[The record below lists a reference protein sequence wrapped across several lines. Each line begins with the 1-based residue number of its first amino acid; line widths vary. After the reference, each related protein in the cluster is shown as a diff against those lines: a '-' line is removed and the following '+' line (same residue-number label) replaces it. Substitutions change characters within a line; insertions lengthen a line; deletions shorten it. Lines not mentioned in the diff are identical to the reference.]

1 MMKEYTSE
9 QKTIVEQLNLFK
21 ANQVKEEKKDYYIEA
36 QHLVKQ
42 LKLLDEDS
50 MLTFEVIHAFFK
62 QIRVYVDRTGNPNI
76 KDKPKKFY
84 ITYNY
89 LDGIVK
95 DFINYEP
102 SKQ

>member
-1 MMKEYTSE
+1 
-9 QKTIVEQLNLFK
+9 
-21 ANQVKEEKKDYYIEA
+21 
-36 QHLVKQ
+36 
-42 LKLLDEDS
+42 
-50 MLTFEVIHAFFK
+50 MLTFEVVHAFFK

-89 LDGIVK
+89 LDEIVK